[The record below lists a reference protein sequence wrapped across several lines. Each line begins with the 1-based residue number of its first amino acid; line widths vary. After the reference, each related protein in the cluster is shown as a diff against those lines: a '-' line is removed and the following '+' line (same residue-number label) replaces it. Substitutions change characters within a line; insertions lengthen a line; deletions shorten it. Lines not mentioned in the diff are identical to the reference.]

1 MVSTTQKLENKGN
14 KDNAEAVM
22 QVSVRVN
29 IGVYDKIK
37 DMLRAGIFHTGR
49 NKVILLE
56 RFHGIGREDKAYQGA
71 GQQG

>member
-37 DMLRAGIFHTGR
+37 DML
-49 NKVILLE
+49 
-56 RFHGIGREDKAYQGA
+56 
-71 GQQG
+71 